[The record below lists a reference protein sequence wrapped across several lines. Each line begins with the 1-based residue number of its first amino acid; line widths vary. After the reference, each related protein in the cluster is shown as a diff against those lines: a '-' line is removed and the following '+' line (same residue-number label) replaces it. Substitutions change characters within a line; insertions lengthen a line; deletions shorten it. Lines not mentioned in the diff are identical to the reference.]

1 MCEIKGKDF
10 LCLHGCIF
18 SPKRGGEGWLWWNEA
33 QIEMQIYEE
42 SEKGSWSEPHVQ
54 YMCF

>member
-1 MCEIKGKDF
+1 MAVFFLQKG
-10 LCLHGCIF
+10 
-18 SPKRGGEGWLWWNEA
+18 GWWGWWGWNGA

>member
-18 SPKRGGEGWLWWNEA
+18 SPKRGGEGWWWWNEA